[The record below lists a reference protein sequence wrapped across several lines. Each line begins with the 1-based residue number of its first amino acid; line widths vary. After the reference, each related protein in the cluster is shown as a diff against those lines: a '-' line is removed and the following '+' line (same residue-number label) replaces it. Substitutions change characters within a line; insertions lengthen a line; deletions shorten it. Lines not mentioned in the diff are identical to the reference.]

1 MMQDREAMA
10 NHMEQQSSKYR
21 GLVVEETHTP
31 EECRNRCGMPTIPGK
46 RHSGMAVKMQ
56 DEIQIVY
63 TFQDYLKIIQKNS
76 VWLHFYDLGV
86 LAETRNVHLI
96 IVTKR

>member
-1 MMQDREAMA
+1 MQDREAMA

-21 GLVVEETHTP
+21 VLVVEDTHTP
-31 EECRNRCGMPTIPGK
+31 EECRGMCGMPTVPGK

-63 TFQDYLKIIQKNS
+63 TFQGYLKIIQKNS

>member
-1 MMQDREAMA
+1 MEDREAMA
-10 NHMEQQSSKYR
+10 NHMEQNSSKYR
-21 GLVVEETHTP
+21 GVVVEEYHRP
-31 EECRNRCGMPTIPGK
+31 QDCRSRCGMPTFAGK
-46 RHSGMAVKMQ
+46 PHSGMAVKINN
-56 DEIQIVY
+56 EIEIVY
-63 TFQDYLKIIQKNS
+63 TFDDYLKTIQKNS